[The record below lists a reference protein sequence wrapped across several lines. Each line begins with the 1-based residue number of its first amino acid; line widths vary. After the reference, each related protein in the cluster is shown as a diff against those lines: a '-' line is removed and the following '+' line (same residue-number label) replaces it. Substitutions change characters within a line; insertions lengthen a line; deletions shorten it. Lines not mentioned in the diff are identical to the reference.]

1 MTTAQPTARIFPGAL
16 RGLTAPLIAL
26 AAASVLLVA
35 IVLPDTRQTTDSGIT
50 APETVTLAP
59 ASFTY
64 RPAGAW
70 LKEGD
75 PVDAPAVSHSL
86 TAPLVITRHLIAAT
100 DYALCVAD
108 GGCADN
114 GLKQSLSSDGRP
126 LPATMISYDDATD
139 YARWLSVQT
148 GERWRLPTDAE
159 WSFAAGSRY
168 QFEGLDETSDIDNP
182 ATRWLA
188 GYRQSAERQ
197 ADAQP
202 QPLGHFGKNE
212 HGLTDMAGN
221 VWEWTDTC
229 FARVRLDATGA
240 ELSVVK
246 NCGAHA
252 VAGEHRTSITNF
264 IRDARAGGCAVGVPP
279 DNLGFRLVREPVG
292 TFDRLTAGLRRLWD

>member
-1 MTTAQPTARIFPGAL
+1 MTTAQPTARHFMITL

-26 AAASVLLVA
+26 AAASVLLVVIA
-35 IVLPDTRQTTDSGIT
+35 LPDTRQTTDSGIA
-50 APETVTLAP
+50 APETVTIAP

-64 RPAGAW
+64 QPAGAW
-70 LKEGD
+70 LKDGD
-75 PVDAPAVSHSL
+75 PIDAPAVSHSL
-86 TAPLVITRHLIAAT
+86 TAPLTITRHLISAT
-100 DYALCVAD
+100 DYGQCVAD

-126 LPATMISYDDATD
+126 LPATNISYDDATD

-168 QFEGLDETSDIDNP
+168 VFERLDDTSDADNP
-182 ATRWLA
+182 AARWLA
-188 GYRQSAERQ
+188 GYRLSAERR

-202 QPLGHFGKNE
+202 QPLGHFGENE
-212 HGLTDMAGN
+212 HGLTDIAGN
-221 VWEWTDTC
+221 VWEWTETC
-229 FARVRLDATGA
+229 FVRVRLDAEGA
-240 ELSVVK
+240 ELSAVE
-246 NCGAHA
+246 NCGAHTA
-252 VAGEHRTSITNF
+252 AGEHRTSITNF

-292 TFDRLTAGLRRLWD
+292 AFDRLTRGLGRLWD